1 MNKWIFRQPENQ
13 NTMNITAYVIN
24 LDRRPDRRDRFFAHP
39 DAHHFT
45 RVSAVDKLDLAKH
58 AYLKDNLFNSQPILD
73 WFPFRT
79 EVTLGEVACTLSH
92 IECWRKI
99 AANPN
104 LLNHDY
110 AIVAEDDIVLIPDF
124 AAVWQRVLN
133 IKSVAERKYDLM
145 TLHRLHTTVPN
156 DGSTTAQLASLTSTL
171 HCGSFANVR
180 HYDSASAA
188 LYAIKKSFAQALI
201 RQLQST
207 KPYWLADLFSRFCA
221 PEQLIAII
229 PMLGS
234 TPLHGQDSD
243 LESERINVIQQTSFS
258 GSLKPNSSKI

>member
-1 MNKWIFRQPENQ
+1 
-13 NTMNITAYVIN
+13 MNIPAYVIN
-24 LDRRPDRRDRFFAHP
+24 LDRRPDRRERFFAHP

-73 WFPFRT
+73 WFPMRN
-79 EVTLGEVACTLSH
+79 EVTLGEIACTLSH

-99 AANPN
+99 ATNPN

-133 IKSVAERKYDLM
+133 IKSITERKYDLI
-145 TLHRLHTTVPN
+145 TLHRLNLAVPS
-156 DGSTTAQLASLTSTL
+156 DGSKTSQLATLTSVL
-171 HCGSFANVR
+171 HCASFDNVR
-180 HYDSASAA
+180 HYDSSGSA

-201 RQLQST
+201 RQLQNE
-207 KPYWLADLFSRFCA
+207 KPYWLADSFSRFCA
-221 PEQLIAII
+221 PEQLIAIM

-234 TPLHGQDSD
+234 TPTHEHDSD
-243 LESERINVIQQTSFS
+243 LEMERINAWQ
-258 GSLKPNSSKI
+258 KK